1 MNVSLRL
8 QYQNHATRFSY
19 VQRKLFLLSLKL
31 SQATLLHS
39 SKLSIFYIK
48 YNSRV
53 WAKFILPKTI
63 HKIKLPSNSFYSQ
76 HFKNILKDAP
86 IVPLFLTK
94 NQSFTENVNEFLQ
107 EQSKDLLNC
116 QYYNISNF
124 FWQHKS

>member
-1 MNVSLRL
+1 MLVYDCNTKIMPLGLVMFKENCFYCHLNCHKLRSCIPP
-8 QYQNHATRFSY
+8 NF
-19 VQRKLFLLSLKL
+19 
-31 SQATLLHS
+31 
-39 SKLSIFYIK
+39 SIFYIK

-63 HKIKLPSNSFYSQ
+63 HKIKRPSNSFYSQ

-124 FWQHKS
+124 F